1 MWFMMALPYTLS
13 HGYGLVESLILLVL
27 FGLPFTALQHKRNL
41 TSAMI
46 AHGLVDAVRFTI
58 FGL

>member
-1 MWFMMALPYTLS
+1 MMALPHTLS

-27 FGLPFTALQHKRNL
+27 FGLPFTALQRKRDL

-46 AHGLVDAVRFTI
+46 AYGLVDAVRFTI